1 MSPLQRGA
9 AVVSHLV
16 AVVALTFGLVAGAL
30 AGAGAAWAH
39 AARIGGDPADN
50 AELTQPPSRVS
61 ATFNEPMQAQ
71 FAAMTVIAPDGSQWS
86 DGQLSVDGAVISVGV
101 RGGAPA
107 GVYTVN
113 YRATSADGHVVS
125 GSWSYRVL
133 ADATGAAPPP
143 TTPAPDTAT
152 DAPPAPG
159 SATDGPPVW
168 PFAAAASAIVALGAI
183 WAVRRRS

>member
-1 MSPLQRGA
+1 MSPLQHGS
-9 AVVSHLV
+9 AVVSHVIAV
-16 AVVALTFGLVAGAL
+16 AALTFGLVAGAL

-71 FAAMTVIAPDGSQWS
+71 FAAMTVIGPYGGQWS
-86 DGQLSVDGAVISVGV
+86 DGRLIVDGAVISVGM
-101 RGGAPA
+101 RDGGPA

-125 GSWSYRVL
+125 GSWSYRL
-133 ADATGAAPPP
+133 LTGATGTAPPP
-143 TTPAPDTAT
+143 ATPDAAG
-152 DAPPAPG
+152 DAPPGPDT
-159 SATDGPPVW
+159 ATDGPPVW
-168 PFAAAASAIVALGAI
+168 PFTAAAAAIVALGAI